1 MEKGTSYEDEE
12 DDDDDDDEGTK
23 EKEKEKSACR
33 GSSAIARSERAM
45 PHTWTLDC
53 MQEKEREWVSE

>member
-12 DDDDDDDEGTK
+12 ADDDDDDDEGTK

-45 PHTWTLDC
+45 PHT
-53 MQEKEREWVSE
+53 